1 MVGVGTQRK
10 GNLLLLLRLVFI
22 AARGLT
28 LVAASMATHSAWA
41 SHGGDFSCCRGQ
53 HRV

>member
-10 GNLLLLLRLVFI
+10 VNFLLLLHGVFI

-28 LVAASMATHSAWA
+28 LVAASGAALPLSA
-41 SHGGDFSCCRGQ
+41 
-53 HRV
+53 